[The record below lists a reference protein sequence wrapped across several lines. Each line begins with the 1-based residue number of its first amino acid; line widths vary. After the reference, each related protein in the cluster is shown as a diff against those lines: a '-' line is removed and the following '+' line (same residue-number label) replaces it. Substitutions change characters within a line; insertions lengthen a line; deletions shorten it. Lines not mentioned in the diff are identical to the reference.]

1 MLAVTVSLQPLVI
14 MLLQV
19 AVWVATISEQEPL
32 RTFSELATPA
42 VRVAVVVLQTA
53 WPVQEFPQREIMVE
67 RALLRLVAV
76 VAVHK
81 RLEMPTAMVT
91 AETVLNLR

>member
-1 MLAVTVSLQPLVI
+1 MPDVTVSLQPLVI

-19 AVWVATISEQEPL
+19 AVWVAITQEQPL

-42 VRVAVVVLQTA
+42 VRVAVVVVQTA
-53 WPVQEFPQREIMVE
+53 WLVQEFPQREIMVE

-91 AETVLNLR
+91 AETVSNLQ